1 MLKPEAILKRLVRLV
16 APYFIGLFSLL
27 SVSAN
32 NFLGRSTISSPVN
45 PPVITLNVTDIQI
58 VEVGSFYTELGAYQS
73 LELCI
78 EAGVKVRDDFRYDK
92 SLQFE
97 LYCVGEDREGVTIT
111 KEKIKEA

>member
-1 MLKPEAILKRLVRLV
+1 MIKL
-16 APYFIGLFSLL
+16 YLFTF
-27 SVSAN
+27 A
-32 NFLGRSTISSPVN
+32 
-45 PPVITLNVTDIQI
+45 
-58 VEVGSFYTELGAYQS
+58 FYTELGAYQS

-78 EAGVKVRDDFRYDK
+78 EAGIKVRDDFRYDK